1 MRVLFVISGLGFGG
15 AERQVV
21 LLAKELV
28 HQGHAVCIYTL
39 SNRSVRADE
48 IAGVQVELVLDSK
61 KSRLDLGAVRR
72 LRRHMIGWQAD
83 LVHGFL
89 FDGNLY
95 SRLAA
100 AGTGIPVLDSE
111 RNDSYAVP
119 FLQLFSYRLTHAL
132 SNGVVANTYAGA
144 DFARR
149 LHGLRLDDVHV
160 VWNGI
165 DLEEIDRRLS
175 SSPKPALEL
184 LPGVGVKRACV
195 VGRFKPQK
203 DLRLALRVVRRLV
216 DADPT
221 WRVVFVGELRPAE
234 CLDYAGQVVAD
245 CDRLGLQ
252 DHVKFAGVRR
262 DIPEIMGSCDVLL
275 VTSAH
280 EGFPNVV
287 LEAMACGLPVA
298 STEYSDIR
306 RILPMTWQVARTRD
320 EAELASAVSRCFSQH
335 DAVAARQ
342 RRWVEEHSTTALSAK
357 RLLGVYGSY
366 LARPIAESTRAA

>member
-1 MRVLFVISGLGFGG
+1 MISGLGFGG

-28 HQGHAVCIYTL
+28 RQGHVVCIYTL
-39 SNRSVRADE
+39 SNRAVRADE
-48 IAGVQVELVLDSK
+48 ITGAQVELVLDSK
-61 KSRLDLGAVRR
+61 RSRLDLGAVRR
-72 LRRHMIGWQAD
+72 LRRHIIGWRAD
-83 LVHGFL
+83 IVHGFL

-111 RNDSYAVP
+111 RNDSYAVS
-119 FLQLFSYRLTHAL
+119 FLHRLAYGLTRSL
-132 SNGVVANTYAGA
+132 TSGVVANTYAGA

-149 LHGLRLDDVHV
+149 LHGLRPDDVHV

-165 DLEEIDRRLS
+165 DLGEIDQRLLDM
-175 SSPKPALEL
+175 PKPALEL
-184 LPGVGVKRACV
+184 LPGEGVKRACV

-203 DLRLALRVVRRLV
+203 DLRLAMRVVHRLV
-216 DADPT
+216 EADPT
-221 WRVVFVGELRPAE
+221 WRVVFVGEQRPAE

-245 CDRLGLQ
+245 CDRLGLTA
-252 DHVKFAGVRR
+252 HVSFAGVRR
-262 DIPEIMGSCDVLL
+262 DIPEIMASCDVLL

-320 EAELASAVSRCFSQH
+320 EGELASAVSRCFSQH
-335 DAVAARQ
+335 DAVAALQ
-342 RRWVEEHSTTALSAK
+342 RRWVEDHSTVALSTT
-357 RLLGVYGSY
+357 RLRGVYGAY
-366 LARPIAESTRAA
+366 LGEPVAESRRAA